1 MRFGGGQGALVQD
14 ASAEAAGS
22 GAPYGAQPALLAGAA
37 LEAAADCDSA
47 FGGRQTAPGV
57 NVILHEELALGAL
70 IGEGGFGKAR
80 AVHRAFRLAFWKLQE
95 QHGWPLHQTVSPTQ
109 LLLLLVCYLA
119 VGAIICLHVIDKGQL
134 VLLQPHCFC
143 TPETKICGS

>member
-1 MRFGGGQGALVQD
+1 MRCTHLRSNADVQCCAAGHDELRFGGRQGALVQD

-37 LEAAADCDSA
+37 FEAAAECDSA
-47 FGGRQTAPGV
+47 FGGRQTAPGM

-80 AVHRAFRLAFWKLQE
+80 AD
-95 QHGWPLHQTVSPTQ
+95 
-109 LLLLLVCYLA
+109 
-119 VGAIICLHVIDKGQL
+119 I
-134 VLLQPHCFC
+134 
-143 TPETKICGS
+143 